1 MRHVAPRAWLLVV
14 ALVSMAHVGSPD
26 TFLIGDA
33 GPYRVRVSVRLPG
46 VIPGRAQLAVRVVG
60 AISPEAFRVA
70 VRAGQWNVG
79 AAGAPP
85 AEIATPVPGDP
96 ELYSA
101 ELWFM
106 TATSYQLFV
115 TVDGPSGQGAAVV
128 PVLALATAQK
138 TMNRSLGGLLAA
150 LGVFLTLGMLTI
162 VGCAVRESVVPPG
175 VAPDATRRRR
185 ARIAMG
191 LTAVLLGLA
200 LWGGSK
206 WWSAEASTYG
216 TFVVYRPFASQA
228 AIAQSLG
235 SQRLTLSI
243 RDPRWD
249 GKPVALSR
257 YNALLPD
264 HGKLMHLFMVRE
276 PSLDTLAHLHP
287 VPRTPAALDFD
298 VDVPR
303 LPPGPYRMYAD
314 IVHESGYAQT
324 LVTRVDVPAAIAE
337 PARQPLST
345 GDAPVVDPDDSWF
358 DGAATPDAPAAVF
371 RFDDGATLAWARGE
385 RPVIAGEE
393 RLLDFSARDA
403 SGAPLPVEPYMGMS
417 AHVAIAHQDG
427 TVFAHLHPSGSVS
440 MAALQRF
447 NANSAAANT
456 AHAGHTMG
464 ADSAV
469 SIPYAFPK
477 AGHYHMWVQI
487 KHAGRVRTA
496 AFDVGVQA
504 PR

>member
-1 MRHVAPRAWLLVV
+1 MKRLSRAWLLVV
-14 ALVSMAHVGSPD
+14 ALASMAHVGSPD
-26 TFLIGDA
+26 TFFIGDA
-33 GPYRVRVSVRLPG
+33 GPYRIRVSVRLPG
-46 VIPGRAQLAVRVVG
+46 VIPGRAQTAVRIVG
-60 AISPEAFRVA
+60 ATKPDEFRVS

-85 AEIATPVPGDP
+85 AEIATAVAGDP

-115 TVDGPSGQGAAVV
+115 TVEGPSGEGAAVV
-128 PVLALATAQK
+128 PVLALATTQK
-138 TMNRSLGGLLAA
+138 TMNRSLGWLLAA

-191 LTAVLLGLA
+191 VAAVFLGLA
-200 LWGGSK
+200 LWGGSR
-206 WWSAEASTYG
+206 WWTAEASLYG
-216 TFVVYRPFASQA
+216 RSVVYRPFDSQTS
-228 AIAQSLG
+228 IAQAPG
-235 SQRLTLSI
+235 GPRLTLSI

-249 GKPVALSR
+249 GQPVALSR

-287 VPRTPAALDFD
+287 VPRTPAGLDFD
-298 VDVPR
+298 VQMPP
-303 LPPGPYRMYAD
+303 LPPGPYRVYGD

-324 LVTRVDVPAAIAE
+324 LVTRVDVPAATAMSALL
-337 PARQPLST
+337 PVYA
-345 GDAPVVDPDDSWF
+345 GDRPFVDPDDSWF
-358 DGAATPDAPAAVF
+358 EGVAIPDAPAAVF
-371 RFDDGATLAWARGE
+371 KFDDGATVEWARGA
-385 RPVIAGEE
+385 RPMAAGEE
-393 RLLDFSARDA
+393 RLLVFSTRDA
-403 SGAPLPVEPYMGMS
+403 TGAPLAVEPYMGMS
-417 AHVAIAHQDG
+417 AHVAIAHRDG
-427 TVFAHLHPSGSVS
+427 SVFAHLHPSGSVS
-440 MAALQRF
+440 MAALERF
-447 NANSAAANT
+447 NQNPASPKT
-456 AHAGHTMG
+456 VHAGHTLG
-464 ADSAV
+464 ADSDV

-477 AGHYHMWVQI
+477 PGHYRMWVQI

-496 AFDVGVQA
+496 AFDVDVQL

>member
-1 MRHVAPRAWLLVV
+1 MKHAASRAWLLGV

-26 TFLIGDA
+26 TFFVGDA

-60 AISPEAFRVA
+60 ATKPEAFHVA
-70 VRAGQWNVG
+70 IRAGQWNVG
-79 AAGAPP
+79 LAGAPP

-106 TATSYQLFV
+106 TPTSYQLFV
-115 TVDGPSGQGAAVV
+115 NVDGPSGPGAAVV
-128 PVLALATAQK
+128 PVMALATGQK
-138 TMNRSLGGLLAA
+138 TMDRSLGALLAG

-175 VAPDATRRRR
+175 GAPDATRRRR
-185 ARIAMG
+185 ARLAMG
-191 LTAVLLGLA
+191 LAAVVLGLG

-206 WWSAEASTYG
+206 WWTAEASTYG
-216 TFVVYRPFASQA
+216 TSVVYRPFDSQA
-228 AIAQSLG
+228 AIALAGGRRQ
-235 SQRLTLSI
+235 LTLSI

-276 PSLDTLAHLHP
+276 PALDTMAHLHP

-298 VDVPR
+298 VEVPS
-303 LPPGPYRMYAD
+303 LPKGRYRVYGD

-324 LVTRVDVPAAIAE
+324 LVAHVDVPVADATS
-337 PARQPLST
+337 PPGPHV
-345 GDAPVVDPDDSWF
+345 GDAPLVDPDDSWF
-358 DGAATPDAPAAVF
+358 EGAAIPDAPTPVF
-371 RFDDGATLAWARGE
+371 TFDDGSTIEWARGVQ
-385 RPVIAGEE
+385 PVVAGEE
-393 RLLDFSARDA
+393 RLLSFAARDR
-403 SGAPLPVEPYMGMS
+403 SGAPLSLEPYMGMS
-417 AHVAIAHQDG
+417 AHVAVAHQDG
-427 TVFAHLHPSGSVS
+427 SVFAHLHPSGSIS
-440 MAALQRF
+440 MAALQQF
-447 NANSAAANT
+447 SKSSAAAK
-456 AHAGHTMG
+456 AEHAGHAMA

-469 SIPYAFPK
+469 SIPYAFPTP
-477 AGHYHMWVQI
+477 GWYRMWVQI
-487 KHAGRVRTA
+487 KYAGRVRTA
-496 AFDVGVQA
+496 AFDVDAGKNI
-504 PR
+504 R